1 MKSEGLAIGR
11 RRDLTWAWITCAAL
25 VVLMIDGMKLEGQP
39 WRCACG
45 TMQPWVGDVWTE
57 HCSQH
62 PLDPYSVTHFS
73 HGLIFYWMFTGLA
86 AVWERWRGNAPG
98 QMDRGG
104 RSETGVGWRLCA
116 SVALAAGWE
125 VLENSPFIINRFRE
139 STMSLNYLGDSVT
152 NSVFDVLCCIAGF
165 WVARWIGLWK
175 TAAIFLL
182 SEIALVILIRDSLV
196 LSTFMLV
203 WPVEWIKQWQMEAA
217 KTAAEPLSL
226 HFMR

>member
-1 MKSEGLAIGR
+1 MTSADLAMRRSGR
-11 RRDLTWAWITCAAL
+11 LWWAWAACAAL
-25 VVLMIDGMKLEGQP
+25 VALMIVGMKLEGQP

-45 TMQPWVGDVWTE
+45 TTKLWVGDVWTE

-73 HGLIFYWMFTGLA
+73 HGLIFDWMFTGLV
-86 AVWERWRGNAPG
+86 AVWSRRQGNAGGVLVKTSP
-98 QMDRGG
+98 RG
-104 RSETGVGWRLCA
+104 SGVGWKLCA

-152 NSVFDVLCCIAGF
+152 NSVFDVFCCIAGF

-175 TAAIFLL
+175 TAAIFVV

-203 WPVEWIKQWQMEAA
+203 WPVEWIKQWQLEAA
-217 KTAAEPLSL
+217 KGVEAASL
-226 HFMR
+226 HFRRW